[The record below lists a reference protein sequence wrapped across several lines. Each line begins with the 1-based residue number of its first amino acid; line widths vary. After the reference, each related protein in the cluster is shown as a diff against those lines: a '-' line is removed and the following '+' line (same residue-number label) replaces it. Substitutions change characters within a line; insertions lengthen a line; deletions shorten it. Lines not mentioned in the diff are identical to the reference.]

1 MPAADVF
8 ASGSSALIT
17 GGASGIGLA
26 TAKLCRSKGMKVL
39 LADINRE
46 SLQKAKAEL
55 IGENGAES
63 DVVTAEVDVSQVDA
77 WEGLKKTAISAF
89 GSIELLV
96 LNAGVQA
103 RGTWGDQAYFNKV
116 YFNSS
121 EDIALTE
128 VPRLTL
134 R

>member
-8 ASGSSALIT
+8 APGSSALIT

-26 TAKLCRSKGMKVL
+26 VAKLCRSKGMKVL
-39 LADINRE
+39 VVDINKE
-46 SLQKAKAEL
+46 ALQKAKAEL
-55 IGENGAES
+55 IGENGADS
-63 DVVTAEVDVSQVDA
+63 DVVTAEVDVSRVDD
-77 WEGLKKTAISAF
+77 WDGLKKTAISAF

-116 YFNSS
+116 YFKSPENVDAIRVS
-121 EDIALTE
+121 
-128 VPRLTL
+128 RLTP